1 MKLAGFVLYSLD
13 ASSEITDEG
22 FIMNVNQVIN
32 MVMRQVMRRLV
43 NKGVGM
49 GMDRVS
55 RMGAKD
61 APPAEQGAR
70 KTQNKA
76 AGANSGQRMRQA
88 NRLIRRIGRF

>member
-1 MKLAGFVLYSLD
+1 
-13 ASSEITDEG
+13 
-22 FIMNVNQVIN
+22 MNVNQVIN

-55 RMGAKD
+55 RMGGKD
-61 APPAEQGAR
+61 GPPAADGAR
-70 KTQNKA
+70 KAQNKDA
-76 AGANSGQRMRQA
+76 AGNTGQRMRQA